1 VSRLATPIRPLP
13 DRPGPARIV
22 HLQRKPFTD
31 QFSIEQLFDSLRQEM
46 KSIAPDLEVS
56 AATAPFPSKGFWY
69 RLRNTVWAAR
79 NQGDVNHITGD
90 VHFLGIGTSA
100 DRTIL
105 TIHDCFN
112 LERLSGL
119 KRWIMRLFWFDL
131 PVRRATFVT
140 VISEETRRELLRFV
154 RMPVEKIIVIPDAVS
169 SIYRPCPKT
178 FDASCPRVLHI
189 GTKPNK
195 NLPRLI
201 EAVRGLNCHLSIVGV
216 LESAHRRQAEQS
228 GIRYDA
234 RENLTEPEMYEAYC
248 DADIVSFASTYE
260 GFGMP
265 IIESQWVERPVVTS
279 NRSSMPEVAGDG
291 ACLVNPFDVK
301 SIRCGLRRVME
312 DASYRETLIERGRK
326 NRERFS
332 LNTVA
337 MQYVSLYER
346 LLGSSFGNSC

>member
-1 VSRLATPIRPLP
+1 LNLATPRSALP
-13 DRPGPARIV
+13 DCSTPRIV
-22 HLQRKPFTD
+22 HFQRKPFTD
-31 QFSIEQLFDSLRQEM
+31 QFSIEQLFDSLRRAM
-46 KSIAPDLEVS
+46 KSVAPELNVI
-56 AATAPFPSKGFWY
+56 AATAPFPSKGLWY

-90 VHFLGIGTSA
+90 VHFLAIGMTP

-119 KRWIMRLFWFDL
+119 KRWVMRVFWFDL
-131 PVRRATFVT
+131 PVRRAAFVT

-154 RMPVEKIIVIPDAVS
+154 RMPVEKIVIIPDAVS
-169 SIYRPCPKT
+169 SIYRPCPKS
-178 FDASCPRVLHI
+178 FNAACPRVLHI

-201 EAVRGLNCHLSIVGV
+201 EAIGGLNCHLSIVGV
-216 LESAHRRQAEQS
+216 LDSAHRRQLEQS
-228 GIRYDA
+228 GICYDA
-234 RENLTEPEMYEAYC
+234 RENLTEPEIYAAYC
-248 DADIVSFASTYE
+248 EADVVTFASTYE

-265 IIESQWVERPVVTS
+265 IIEAQWVERPVVTS
-279 NRSSMPEVAGDG
+279 NCSSMPEVAGDG

-301 SIRCGLRRVME
+301 SIRCGLRRVIE
-312 DASYRETLIERGRK
+312 DAAYRESLIENGRR

-332 LNTVA
+332 LNAVA
-337 MQYVSLYER
+337 KQYLSLYEQLSGPAFSDR
-346 LLGSSFGNSC
+346 S

>member
-1 VSRLATPIRPLP
+1 LP
-13 DRPGPARIV
+13 AQSGALSDQANPRIV
-22 HLQRKPFTD
+22 HFQRKPFTD

-46 KSIAPDLEVS
+46 RSAAPELNVV
-56 AATAPFPSKGFWY
+56 AATAPFPSKGFWH
-69 RLRNTVWAAR
+69 RLRNTAWAAR
-79 NQGDVNHITGD
+79 HQGDVNHITGD
-90 VHFLGIGTSA
+90 VHFLAIGMDPA
-100 DRTIL
+100 RTIL

-154 RMPVEKIIVIPDAVS
+154 KVPVEKIVVIPDAVS
-169 SIYRPCPKT
+169 SIYRPFPKS
-178 FDASCPRVLHI
+178 FDARCPRVLHI

-216 LESAHRRQAEQS
+216 LESAHRRQLNQS
-228 GIRYDA
+228 GISYDA
-234 RENLTEPEMYEAYC
+234 RENLTEPDIYAAYC
-248 DADIVSFASTYE
+248 TADIVSFASTYE

-265 IIESQWVERPVVTS
+265 IIEAQWVERPVVTS
-279 NRSSMPEVAGDG
+279 NCSSMPEVAGDG

-301 SIRCGLRRVME
+301 SIQCGLRRVIE
-312 DASYRETLIERGRK
+312 DASYRESLIERGRK
-326 NRERFS
+326 NRERYS
-332 LNTVA
+332 LSAVA
-337 MQYVSLYER
+337 MQYTSLYER
-346 LLGSSFGNSC
+346 LLGSSFGKSC